1 MLTPYDWQEGIG
13 NRAQYIEA
21 KLNQGTPVIAVSRA
35 EGILLF
41 TYRRSSRKLF
51 EVYDRLGFG
60 AIGQQ
65 ADVEAIRTAAVEFTS
80 REGYQRSEEDVTI
93 QRVASAMSQPIK
105 RAFADFSSA
114 PFVARCLFAEVGD
127 KPEKDSYYILDY
139 TGDYQVYQGQAIV
152 AGQSELETQLGE
164 AVKTLDPKAKAET
177 ILKPL
182 EKIWEKHFREH
193 SDDRDNALDGLEPE
207 AVLIE
212 RTLDKE
218 DRFRWLTPEK
228 I

>member
-21 KLNQGTPVIAVSRA
+21 KLNQGTPVIAVSRP

-127 KPEKDSYYILDY
+127 SPEKDSYYILDY

-164 AVKTLDPKAKAET
+164 AVKTLDPKAKAENL
-177 ILKPL
+177 LKSL
-182 EKIWEKHFREH
+182 EKIWEKQFREH
-193 SDDRDNALDGLEPE
+193 SDGGDNALDGLEPE